1 MTWEIN
7 GDDCSDKSGFEDEG
21 LEQRGG
27 RTQSKERQFL
37 VRCGTMRGLDSDS

>member
-1 MTWEIN
+1 MTVVT
-7 GDDCSDKSGFEDEG
+7 SQG
-21 LEQRGG
+21 LRMRVWNRGG